1 MSEPLWPP
9 GEPWPPPDPDA
20 LTWKDFI
27 HAAYEAC
34 KKAWDDGIA
43 GDGVGRTITITLP
56 AEVFPKVTSIQNP
69 IVGTPIPITRIS
81 MFGTASMFGTD
92 P

>member
-34 KKAWDDGIA
+34 KKAWDDG
-43 GDGVGRTITITLP
+43 
-56 AEVFPKVTSIQNP
+56 
-69 IVGTPIPITRIS
+69 
-81 MFGTASMFGTD
+81 TASMFGTD